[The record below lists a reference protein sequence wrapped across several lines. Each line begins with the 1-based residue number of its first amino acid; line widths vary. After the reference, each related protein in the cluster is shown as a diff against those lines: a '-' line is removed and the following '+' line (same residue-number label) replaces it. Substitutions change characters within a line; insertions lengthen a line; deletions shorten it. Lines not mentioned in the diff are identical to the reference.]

1 MISLPFRR
9 NRRDPTIDAL
19 YGMIVA
25 QARSASFYRGYG
37 VPDTVAGRLDMLVLH
52 LVLVLRRLAGEPGG
66 AARIGQ
72 QVFDRFCRDI
82 DDNFREMGVGDL
94 AVPKEMR
101 RVAEAFY
108 GRSKAYESAFA
119 SESVDAL
126 AAVVARNVFGV
137 AEPALGARRLAAYIF
152 EAAGRLGDQQTAA
165 LVRGELDF
173 PNPERVAPRG
183 LQAGSNP

>member
-9 NRRDPTIDAL
+9 NRRSPTIDAL

-25 QARSASFYRGYG
+25 QARTKSFYRDYG
-37 VPDTVAGRLDMLVLH
+37 VPDTVAGRLDMIVLH
-52 LVLVLRRLAGEPGG
+52 LALVLRRLAGEPEG
-66 AARIGQ
+66 AAGIGQ
-72 QVFDRFCRDI
+72 QVFDRFCCDI

-108 GRSKAYESAFA
+108 GRSKAYESALAGA
-119 SESVDAL
+119 SADAL

-137 AEPALGARRLAAYIF
+137 AEPGLGARRLAAYIR
-152 EAAGRLGDQQTAA
+152 EAADRLGGQETAA
-165 LVRGELDF
+165 LVRGELNF
-173 PNPERVAPRG
+173 PDPDKVVPSG
-183 LQAGSNP
+183 LQARSNS